1 MNDEPFGSQTRGNG
15 KDHSENIV
23 SRAVELGYNVIEEQ
37 LKQGQKAAEQLA
49 SGNVDA
55 MQMDGN
61 ASEMAERIVRFY
73 SDMGALWSEMLQ
85 SFTRTGM
92 MRDLILDSMPG
103 TNWQTDGDSTQQ
115 DAPADRR
122 RSGLV
127 VEINSPVPTGARVSV
142 DLKSDKEM
150 SSMMMQP
157 LHARDPGKP
166 PLSDVHL
173 LPPEDGW
180 PPTVRVTIPEGQ
192 PHGTYSGVILAAS
205 TDEPVGTVCL
215 RIPQQAS
222 ESQS

>member
-15 KDHSENIV
+15 KDHGDNIV

-73 SDMGALWSEMLQ
+73 SDMGALWTEMLQ
-85 SFTRTGM
+85 SLTRTGA
-92 MRDLILDSMPG
+92 MRDLIMDSIPG
-103 TNWQTDGDSTQQ
+103 TSWQTGGASTQRN
-115 DAPADRR
+115 APTDEH
-122 RSGLV
+122 RSEIV
-127 VEINSPVPTGARVSV
+127 VEINSPAPTGARVSV
-142 DLKSDKEM
+142 DLKYDKET

-157 LHARDPGKP
+157 LHARDPDKP

-173 LPPEDGW
+173 IPAEDGW
-180 PPTVRVTIPEGQ
+180 PPTLRVTIPEGQ